1 MLGGFAV
8 PGLVIALSLAF
19 WALNVPLFDRLYQT
33 TPLLITAYVVHFG
46 AQAMRSTEVAVA
58 SVPRRVGESARLLG
72 ASPAAAGAD
81 GATLPLMRPGLL
93 AGAGLVLLS
102 TVKELP
108 ATLLLAP
115 IGLET
120 LATRVWGAFEGGF
133 LAEAGLA
140 SIVLVVASG
149 ALTWLLVLRRADRL
163 G

>member
-1 MLGGFAV
+1 
-8 PGLVIALSLAF
+8 
-19 WALNVPLFDRLYQT
+19 
-33 TPLLITAYVVHFG
+33 
-46 AQAMRSTEVAVA
+46 MRSTEVAVA
-58 SVPRRVGESARLLG
+58 TVPRRVRESAQLARCL
-72 ASPAAAGAD
+72 AGAASRCTVD
-81 GATLPLMRPGLL
+81 LPLMRPGLL

-140 SIVLVVASG
+140 SIVLVLASG
-149 ALTWLLVLRRADRL
+149 TLTWLLVLRHADRL